1 MHTVTL
7 GEKMEQLRIG
17 VIGAG
22 GKAVD
27 YAASWA
33 KMPDL
38 RFVAVADVSA
48 QACARLAA
56 VSGGSPR
63 AYADYRQMLTEC
75 RKDLDM
81 VYVSTPHVLH
91 GEQALAVTEAG
102 LDLFLEKPMVTTVAE
117 AKALIAAQNRIGNLI
132 VVAFNGGLSPLVR
145 DTRARI
151 EAGEFGALVSVS
163 GSIWEGWKDAYNG
176 GWKQDPAISGGG
188 FMFDTGAH
196 MMNTICQ
203 LLDADFDRVSAYMNN
218 RGKPVDITCA
228 VSARTKSGV
237 LVTLNAA
244 GEGPK
249 GCFSHMTL
257 FFQNALVRIDAWGGS
272 REISYGNG
280 VWTREEDEITDNPMR
295 TFLAVRRGAIPN
307 PSTIQNGL
315 RFARLWDAI
324 KLSASRDGESVRVDE

>member
-1 MHTVTL
+1 MS
-7 GEKMEQLRIG
+7 QPLRIG

-27 YAASWA
+27 YAASWI
-33 KMPDL
+33 KMPEV

-48 QACARLAA
+48 TSRARLAA
-56 VSGGSPR
+56 VCIGAGEPAPQEFDSH
-63 AYADYRQMLTEC
+63 AAMLAAC
-75 RKDLDM
+75 RDELDM
-81 VYVSTPHVLH
+81 VYVSTPHALH
-91 GEQALAVTEAG
+91 GAQAVAVTEAG

-117 AKALIAAQNRIGNLI
+117 AKALIAAQALAQNLI
-132 VVAFNGGLSPLVR
+132 VVAVNGGLSPLVR
-145 DTRARI
+145 DTKARI
-151 EAGEFGALVSVS
+151 EKGEFGALVSVA
-163 GSIWEGWKDAYNG
+163 GSIWEGWSEAYNG
-176 GWKQDPAISGGG
+176 GWKQNPALSGGG

-203 LLDADFDRVSAYMNN
+203 LLDADFERVSAYMNN

-257 FFQNALVRIDAWGGS
+257 FFQKAIVRIDAWGGS
-272 REISYGNG
+272 REISWGSG
-280 VWTREEDEITDNPMR
+280 KWVREEDEITDNPLK
-295 TFLAVRRGAIPN
+295 TFLAVRRGEIVN

-315 RFARLWDAI
+315 RFAHLWDAI
-324 KLSASRDGESVRVDE
+324 KQSAARDGESVLIGA